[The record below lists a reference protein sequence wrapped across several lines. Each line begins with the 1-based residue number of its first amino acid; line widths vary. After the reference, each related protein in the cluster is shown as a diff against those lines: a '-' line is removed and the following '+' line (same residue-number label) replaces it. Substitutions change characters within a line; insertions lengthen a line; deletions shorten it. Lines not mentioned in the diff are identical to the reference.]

1 MEWCSCME
9 KSSVREERGSKVCIL
24 HALHIY
30 PLLVAMSMT
39 IPAVMWHYGAELG
52 TDMQYT

>member
-1 MEWCSCME
+1 ME
-9 KSSVREERGSKVCIL
+9 KSSVREERGPKVCIF
-24 HALHIY
+24 HAVHIY

-39 IPAVMWHYGAELG
+39 ISAVMWQYGAELG